1 MFLKDIEKF
10 KKTVEST
17 MKAFF
22 NYTPEEVEEDI
33 ARIEGIY
40 SKKYNLDV
48 VEFKN
53 VDSNTKEVILR
64 YRTLKYFDS
73 VYKKTME
80 LYEFLKSGEV
90 NEHK

>member
-10 KKTVEST
+10 KKTVENT

-33 ARIEGIY
+33 KRIEGIY
-40 SKKYNLDV
+40 SKKYDLDV

-53 VDSNTKEVILR
+53 VDNATKETLLR

-80 LYEFLKSGEV
+80 LYEFLKSGEID
-90 NEHK
+90 ELK